1 VTNHAGGNKARL
13 PRYRRGVPAIRTSSA
28 HPEFDNWL
36 RLASSGWSLQLA
48 DVLAE
53 PITAALV
60 SEDAGWY
67 FAVEDWRQRRPQR
80 WRRKAMRQWRAEEVI
95 LADKQVRLVEA
106 AIQVPTLP
114 R

>member
-1 VTNHAGGNKARL
+1 VTNHGGGNKARL
-13 PRYRRGVPAIRTSSA
+13 PRYCRVVPAIRTNSA

-36 RLASSGWSLQLA
+36 RLASSGWCLKVG

-60 SEDAGWY
+60 SEDACWY
-67 FAVEDWRQRRPQR
+67 FAVEDWRQRRPRR
-80 WRRKAMRQWRAEEVI
+80 WRRKDMRAWRAEEMI
-95 LADKQVRLVEA
+95 LADEQVRLVEA
-106 AIQVPTLP
+106 AIQVPTRP